1 LTSFLVTLAGVEPGR
16 KQVLIV
22 EDWAE
27 IRRLRR
33 SEGVSISE
41 IARLMGCSRNTVKAA
56 LASDGPPQ
64 YERARSG
71 SLVDAYEPRI
81 RELLAAFPRMPATVI
96 AERIGWPFS
105 IRTLSG
111 RVAELRPAY
120 LPPDPASRTAYTA
133 GEIAQCDFWFPDIE
147 LPVGFGQTRT
157 ARLLPVL
164 TMVCGYSRFSLA
176 AAAL

>member
-1 LTSFLVTLAGVEPGR
+1 MITFTVVASTRRTSRTLN
-16 KQVLIV
+16 
-22 EDWAE
+22 
-27 IRRLRR
+27 
-33 SEGVSISE
+33 S
-41 IARLMGCSRNTVKAA
+41 CSRPNNTDVASDMLVAPLLDVVRDQQHVGATSPSPATTRASTHPAQVRRTA

-64 YERARSG
+64 YMRVRSG

-96 AERIGWPFS
+96 GERVGWPFS

-147 LPVGFGQTRT
+147 LPVGLGQTRT
-157 ARLLPVL
+157 ARLLP
-164 TMVCGYSRFSLA
+164 
-176 AAAL
+176 